1 MLAGLRKRWNLFWW
15 RRKPYHE
22 RLAIVDEQD
31 RLANTPENR
40 AKAWDI
46 FLDAHDHS
54 PDSSDR
60 RPIPHWFAV
69 DRIGGLRPGEIPAH
83 VQWQREQGWEVEE

>member
-1 MLAGLRKRWNLFWW
+1 MLTAIRNRWKLFLW

-22 RLAIVDEQD
+22 RLAIVDRED
-31 RLANTPENR
+31 REANTPENR
-40 AKAWDI
+40 AKAWDV

-54 PDSSDR
+54 PNSSDR

-69 DRIGGLRPGEIPAH
+69 GRLGGLRPDEIPVHEAFA
-83 VQWQREQGWEVEE
+83 REQGWEVE